1 MTVHELLRRNVKGL
15 KFLAGGL
22 LAGYCLWL
30 AFRPVEIV
38 AVHKRNSYS
47 HILVKNFPLTN
58 KGKVHW
64 WLKNK
69 DMLKEKYGLPSTRKD
84 AFFEIIFWYFGD
96 GYKEEDKYDRLCFD
110 DLAPPLNC
118 IEKDKAFTVW
128 QDRYKNTVVIFRDGQ
143 YRLSEKGEMTKYQ

>member
-1 MTVHELLRRNVKGL
+1 MTVPELLRRSIQGL

-38 AVHKRNSYS
+38 AVHQRNSYS
-47 HILVKNFPLTN
+47 DVLVEGFPFTK

-69 DMLKEKYGLPSTRKD
+69 AMLKEKYGAPGPEKD
-84 AFFEIIFWYFGD
+84 GFYVITFWYFGD
-96 GYKEEDKYDRLCFD
+96 GYVETDGYDRLCFD
-110 DLAPPLNC
+110 DLDPPLNC
-118 IEKDKAFTVW
+118 IDKDKAFTVW

-143 YRLSEKGEMTKYQ
+143 YRLSEKGDLIKYQ

>member
-1 MTVHELLRRNVKGL
+1 MKLKGNIIRGL

-69 DMLKEKYGLPSTRKD
+69 DMLKEKYDVPGTGKD
-84 AFFEIIFWYFGD
+84 AFFEIIFWYFGAGYVETD
-96 GYKEEDKYDRLCFD
+96 GYDRLCFD
-110 DLAPPLNC
+110 DLEQPLNC
-118 IEKDKAFTVW
+118 IDKDKAFTVW

-143 YRLSEKGEMTKYQ
+143 YRLGEKGELIKYL